1 MAKRSSRKEERDIR
15 LSAAQLRQPGLEN
28 VARVEENVAVPAA
41 SQASDLP
48 EEYRYVTADLQRIA
62 IIAAV
67 MLAVLVALAL
77 FLP

>member
-1 MAKRSSRKEERDIR
+1 MAKRSPRKEKNDIR
-15 LSAAQLRQPGLEN
+15 LSATQMRQPDVEN
-28 VARVEENVAVPAA
+28 IAKVEQTVAAPAP
-41 SQASDLP
+41 SRASDLA

-67 MLAVLVALAL
+67 MLAVLIALAL

>member
-1 MAKRSSRKEERDIR
+1 MRRPGIEKT
-15 LSAAQLRQPGLEN
+15 AQ
-28 VARVEENVAVPAA
+28 VEQEVSVAVP
-41 SQASDLP
+41 SQASGLA

-67 MLAVLVALAL
+67 MLAVLIALAL